1 MRVHRQQHSFQTVY
15 KKIKSQSNNPCACQD
30 TTKRTH
36 QNFAMYIFI
45 CCYRAGLARTLTCD
59 SLTTWQQT
67 FENKTKK
74 KKEIHWKNDKSS
86 YELNIDN
93 SKTKFANLFT
103 LITY

>member
-1 MRVHRQQHSFQTVY
+1 MVY

-30 TTKRTH
+30 RTKQTH
-36 QNFAMYIFI
+36 QNIAMYIFI
-45 CCYRAGLARTLTCD
+45 CCYRAGLAVCFRTKTLTH
-59 SLTTWQQT
+59 SQIGREHL
-67 FENKTKK
+67 KTHQKK
-74 KKEIHWKNDKSS
+74 KKLENDKSS